1 MDLNEV
7 ITEETIL
14 FGLQSPTKEDA
25 LRSMVQRLFDT
36 GRIDDFDTFLE
47 NVLEREKIES
57 TDMGIGVAI
66 PHGKSAA
73 VQQTSVVIGRLAAPI
88 CWNKDEEEENPKP
101 IFAIF
106 LLAVPASD
114 ENGSLHLELIS
125 KVATLLI
132 DDDFIEVLKTTPNES
147 GLLKSI
153 EEFIGGM

>member
-1 MDLNEV
+1 MQLYEV

-14 FGLQSPTKEDA
+14 FDLKVKTKYEVLAKMVRRLYD
-25 LRSMVQRLFDT
+25 LR
-36 GRIDDFDTFLE
+36 RIDDHDAFLE

-73 VQQTSVVIGRLAAPI
+73 VQQTSVVIGRLAEPI
-88 CWNKDEEEENPKP
+88 LWKEVQEEDDLP

-132 DDDFIEVLKTTPNES
+132 DDDFVEVLKTTAKES

-153 EEFIGGM
+153 EVFLGGM

>member
-14 FGLQSPTKEDA
+14 FDLEGKTKQEVLA
-25 LRSMVQRLFDT
+25 KMVQRLSDL
-36 GRIDDFDTFLE
+36 GRIDDYDLFL
-47 NVLEREKIES
+47 NDVLEREKIES

-66 PHGKSAA
+66 PHGKSPA
-73 VQQTSVVIGRLAAPI
+73 VQQTSVVIGRLAELLL
-88 CWNKDEEEENPKP
+88 WNEEQEGDNLP

-114 ENGSLHLELIS
+114 ENGRLHLELIS

-132 DDDFIEVLKTTPNES
+132 DDDFVEMLKTTLNENE
-147 GLLKSI
+147 LLKSI
-153 EEFIGGM
+153 EEFLGGM